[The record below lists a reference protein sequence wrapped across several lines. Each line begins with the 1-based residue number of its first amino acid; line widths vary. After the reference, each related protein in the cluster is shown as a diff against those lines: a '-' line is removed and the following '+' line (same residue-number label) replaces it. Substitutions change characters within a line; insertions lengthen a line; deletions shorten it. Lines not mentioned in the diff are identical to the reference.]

1 MKIIIK
7 KYALF
12 FVFVLLFS
20 VRTVRSAAFSFS
32 GNEKGPHDIGAA
44 FIFNTKKGI
53 EPNIFYADFLY
64 TYSWSFAE
72 ASAGVQL
79 TSANADLLLKAM
91 YLPLN
96 VLYHKIGLAA
106 TYHMSGLYNVG
117 TIHDIVGAFEYTLT
131 IPDRFI
137 FFAQAGYMYQWMCTA
152 VPGGK
157 TIVTGQYSKTGALHC
172 TAVIKKEW
180 YVGGGMSTYENFR
193 YPVFVTPSIQFDV
206 YYRSKGTLIPE
217 GLYIGLEACLRYSD
231 FFTLTAYP
239 ENFLIKSVVGIKL

>member
-1 MKIIIK
+1 MKITIK
-7 KYALF
+7 KHAVF

-20 VRTVRSAAFSFS
+20 MRTVHAAAFSFS
-32 GNEKGPHDIGAA
+32 GNENGPHDISAA

-53 EPNIFYADFLY
+53 EPNIFYADLLY
-64 TYSWSFAE
+64 KYSCSFAE
-72 ASAGVQL
+72 AVAGVQL
-79 TSANADLLLKAM
+79 TSANADILIKGM
-91 YLPLN
+91 YIPLN
-96 VLYHKIGLAA
+96 ILYHKIGVGT

-117 TIHDIVGAFEYTLT
+117 TIHDIVAAFEYTLT
-131 IPDRFI
+131 KPDRFI
-137 FFAQAGYMYQWMCTA
+137 FFAQAGYMYQWMCTP

-157 TIVTGQYSKTGALHC
+157 MIVTGQYSKTGAFHC
-172 TAVIKKEW
+172 TAIIKKEW
-180 YVGGGMSTYENFR
+180 YVGGGMSTYEKFR